1 MYPKTP
7 EELLEA
13 LTAQKENL
21 PIYKT
26 TVEATAADQTEIE
39 QDLAN
44 LTTALNNTTIAETD
58 KQVVTQIKNAVYDGD
73 PNDAIAPYPAFA
85 IAALPFPDAAAG
97 SFTRFRARKA
107 RFKAAKGYTT
117 EIGIALGLEK
127 PKSGS
132 ISPDDLV
139 AALSPRDLGG
149 YQYDAV
155 FKKQGQDAMLIQYRP
170 KGTEKWL
177 EAKTALASPVIID
190 VPKPES
196 EGASVQIEIRC
207 RLLKGNRQVG
217 QWSPIYTLTVNP

>member
-1 MYPKTP
+1 MYPNTP

-21 PIYKT
+21 PIYKNA
-26 TVEATAADQTEIE
+26 VGATAADQTEIE

-73 PNDAIAPYPAFA
+73 PKDAVAPYPAFA
-85 IAALPFPDAAAG
+85 IAALPFPEAAAG
-97 SFTRFRARKA
+97 CFTRFRERKA
-107 RFKAAKGYTT
+107 RFKAAKGYTP

-132 ISPDDLV
+132 ISPDDLMP
-139 AALSPRDLGG
+139 ALAVRDLGG
-149 YQYDAV
+149 YQYEAS

-170 KGTEKWL
+170 KGAEKWL
-177 EAKTALASPVIID
+177 EAKTALTSPVVVD
-190 VPKPES
+190 APEPAS

-207 RLLKGNRQVG
+207 RLLKGNTQVG
-217 QWSPIYTLTVNP
+217 QWSPIYTLSVNA